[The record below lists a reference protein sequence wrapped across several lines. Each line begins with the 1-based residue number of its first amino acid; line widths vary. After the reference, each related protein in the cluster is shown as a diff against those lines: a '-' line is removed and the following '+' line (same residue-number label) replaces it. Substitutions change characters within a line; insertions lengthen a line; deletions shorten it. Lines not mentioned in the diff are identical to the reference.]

1 MDIDLLAKMVKE
13 LILDK
18 DEVSLPGV
26 GTFVA
31 EMVPAA
37 FSDRGYTI
45 NPPYRRLSF
54 RQRTESTDTS
64 LSDLYAASNGLEREQ
79 ALQILTDFL
88 AEMKEVLQ
96 TKKTIVFPELGRLR
110 ATRENN
116 FFFVADSD
124 LDIWP
129 AGYGL
134 EPISLKTHEETP
146 EEVSS
151 FVENLR
157 TIIDDPAPKT
167 VDETTPEPVE
177 AAIETVPEAA
187 EPVEATLE
195 AAEPVEAMETIV
207 EETVEAP
214 AEIIEETTPE
224 PVEAV
229 IETLPETAEPVEA
242 TIETA
247 EPVEVT
253 ETVAEEA
260 VETPVEPLD
269 ETTPAFV
276 EMFPEM
282 AADPIPQPR
291 LAFRILPFLA
301 LAAAAA
307 LILFALLGR
316 IAPNLVD
323 PLLYSPEERELIR
336 TGL

>member
-177 AAIETVPEAA
+177 AAIETVPEAV

-195 AAEPVEAMETIV
+195 AVEPVEAMES
-207 EETVEAP
+207 
-214 AEIIEETTPE
+214 
-224 PVEAV
+224 
-229 IETLPETAEPVEA
+229 
-242 TIETA
+242 
-247 EPVEVT
+247 
-253 ETVAEEA
+253 VAEEA
-260 VETPVEPLD
+260 VEAPVEPLD

-282 AADPIPQPR
+282 AVDPIPQPR

-307 LILFALLGR
+307 LILFAILGR